1 MTADILTSLAQA
13 GLAGIGIFGLWQG
26 ATLLQQQISKA
37 PPKDELEARDSKWRF
52 SVIVVFLSVS
62 LLTAISA
69 GALEIIKDKST
80 QKITITLSPYKKIP
94 DDLKPQVIIGTSPI
108 TIEKSGHSNAEISEK
123 DTIYVQLDDLFSRLS
138 DNQRIYREL
147 NNQISLQ
154 SNGEIGYDDPNN

>member
-26 ATLLQQQISKA
+26 ATLLKQQISKA
-37 PPKDELEARDSKWRF
+37 PPKDELEARDSKWGF

-62 LLTAISA
+62 LLTALSA

-80 QKITITLSPYKKIP
+80 QKINITLSPYKKIP
-94 DDLKPQVIIGTSPI
+94 NNIKPQITIGTNQI
-108 TIEKSGHSNAEISEK
+108 TIENSGHSKVDVSEK
-123 DTIYVQLDDLFSRLS
+123 DTIHVQLEDLFG
-138 DNQRIYREL
+138 EL
-147 NNQISLQ
+147 NQYQKSYIELNKQIISQ